1 MMKKSTCFLIL
12 IALILTLTAC
22 ESNET
27 PPIVGTWEYSNHS
40 ELKDYLT
47 DQLDDSFFFKVY
59 YQFNEDGTG
68 NTWTKSYPH
77 NKLSVTYTFD
87 EDTLS
92 VTLDNGQVQELECEF
107 HETYFYVSDGKEDMK
122 FEKIQ

>member
-1 MMKKSTCFLIL
+1 MRKSEKIEQNT
-12 IALILTLTAC
+12 
-22 ESNET
+22 
-27 PPIVGTWEYSNHS
+27 
-40 ELKDYLT
+40 
-47 DQLDDSFFFKVY
+47 FFFKVY

-68 NTWTKSYPH
+68 NTWTESYPD
-77 NKLSVTYTFD
+77 NKLSFTYTFD
-87 EDTLS
+87 GDTLS